1 MARPDLDQA
10 RMDYG
15 RVTRALAF
23 LEENWRARP
32 SLEAAAGAAGV
43 SPHHFHRMFAR
54 WTGTSP
60 KRFAEAFAH
69 AFSRSLL
76 ADGASVLEAALE
88 AGLSGPS
95 RLHDLVIAHESVT
108 PGDAKR
114 RGEGLEFRWGAAAT
128 PFGTGVF
135 LIAPRGLSGLAF
147 ARDNSED
154 NSEDNGEDIKA
165 AFADLAARF
174 PAADFTEDN
183 AAATAM
189 AERVFGGGNISLAL
203 YGSPF
208 QRQVWRALLA
218 IPDGACVSY
227 GDIAQAIGRPGAGRA
242 VGAAVGRNPVSWLIP
257 CHRALSADAR
267 LTGYHWGV
275 ERKRAML
282 AWETFRALETR
293 DAA

>member
-10 RMDYG
+10 RMDYE

-23 LEENWRARP
+23 LEENWRERP
-32 SLEAAAGAAGV
+32 SLDEAAAAAGV
-43 SPHHFHRMFAR
+43 SPYHFHRIFTR
-54 WTGTSP
+54 WTGASP
-60 KRFAEAFAH
+60 KRFAEALAH

-76 ADGASVLEAALE
+76 EDGASVLEAALE
-88 AGLSGPS
+88 TGLSGPS
-95 RLHDLVIAHESVT
+95 RLHDLMIAHESVS
-108 PGDAKR
+108 PGEAKR
-114 RGEGLEFRWGAAAT
+114 RGQGLSFRWGAAPT

-147 ARDNSED
+147 AQDSSGD
-154 NSEDNGEDIKA
+154 SAKDTQA
-165 AFADLAARF
+165 AFADLASRW
-174 PAADFTEDN
+174 PAADFTEDS
-183 AAATAM
+183 AAAHDM
-189 AERVFGGGNISLAL
+189 AARVFAGGRVDLSL

-218 IPDGACVSY
+218 IPAGACVSY
-227 GDIAQAIGRPGAGRA
+227 GDIARAIGQPGAGRA

-257 CHRALSADAR
+257 CHRALSSDAR

-275 ERKRAML
+275 DRKRAML
-282 AWETFRALETR
+282 AWESFQAMEER